1 MIIPRYCPI
10 WSASSPYRA
19 VRACP
24 FGRDIESCYCGILW
38 GAEDIWDLHFLSL
51 GLCPIK
57 GKEIQSLP
65 EVLGKNTIFQK
76 TLRWKESFGHWSLAD
91 AHNPRVGEQ
100 LSRICVKNRIES
112 STNKEKITGPT
123 GRCKI
128 YPKLCNIGY
137 GQCQR
142 PTGAKG
148 FLILETTLGSGPQVH
163 QSLVAVSPS
172 MSHFVTLRARDLRVY
187 LGSFFLVTNLT

>member
-10 WSASSPYRA
+10 WSVGSPYGA

-24 FGRDIESCYCGILW
+24 FGRNIESCYCGILW

-76 TLRWKESFGHWSLAD
+76 ELRWKESFGHWSLAD
-91 AHNPRVGEQ
+91 GLYYLEYELKTEQ
-100 LSRICVKNRIES
+100 KAPLTKRKLLVLLGAAIFTQSSVILDMVNVKGQL
-112 STNKEKITGPT
+112 GP
-123 GRCKI
+123 KV
-128 YPKLCNIGY
+128 
-137 GQCQR
+137 
-142 PTGAKG
+142 
-148 FLILETTLGSGPQVH
+148 F
-163 QSLVAVSPS
+163 
-172 MSHFVTLRARDLRVY
+172 
-187 LGSFFLVTNLT
+187 SF